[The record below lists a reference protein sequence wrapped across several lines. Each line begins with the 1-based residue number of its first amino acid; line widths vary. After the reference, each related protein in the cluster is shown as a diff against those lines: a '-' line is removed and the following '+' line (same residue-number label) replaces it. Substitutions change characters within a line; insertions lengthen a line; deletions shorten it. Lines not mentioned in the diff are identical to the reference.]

1 LPPRNFKGYRES
13 LSDQERQK
21 LDHIIKLEL
30 SVQSDIIDQNIK
42 RDREHLRLVN
52 FCVDPFRY
60 MGSLHKETQYLFIRV
75 EPLYSLAIKSFDCA
89 IFNQSQRVLML
100 VECKSSVSDADGEVE
115 SVNQAILEAGTHKKE
130 LEDTVG
136 DTINMIENVIC
147 TNAAYSSKVK
157 SAILKR
163 NLPICLWSADQ
174 ASSILLLEKQGEDT
188 STEVSGGRLHHD
200 SKLTRLL
207 MGGVKSGGPVRS
219 VSFLPSSH
227 PCTILEEILPM
238 LNVELEKTGATHFG
252 LSDVSKLL
260 NNESSPLLYN
270 FSDPELWKFAGHIVE
285 VAQEAEIFRD
295 VKSTSSDLETKQFE
309 LAVKKATVKSM
320 IEDVREKYVEYH
332 AARKSE
338 EKALEKFEVDRSK
351 LIRKLED
358 FSGTTGSTN

>member
-1 LPPRNFKGYRES
+1 LPPRNFRAYRES

-21 LDHIIKLEL
+21 LDHILKLEL
-30 SVQSDIIDQNIK
+30 SVQSDIIDQNVK

-60 MGSLHKETQYLFIRV
+60 MGNLHKETQYLFIRV
-75 EPLYSLAIKSFDCA
+75 EPLYSLAIKNFDCA
-89 IFNQSQRVLML
+89 IFNQSQKVLML
-100 VECKSSVSDADGEVE
+100 VECKSSVSDPDGEVE
-115 SVNQAILEAGTHKKE
+115 SVNQAILEAGSHKNE

-157 SAILKR
+157 SAILQR
-163 NLPICLWSADQ
+163 DLSVCLWSADQ
-174 ASSILLLEKQGEDT
+174 ASSMLLLEKQGEDT
-188 STEVSGGRLHHD
+188 PTEISRGRLHHD

-207 MGGVKSGGPVRS
+207 LAGVKSGGPVRS

-270 FSDPELWKFAGHIVE
+270 FSDRELWRFAGHIVE
-285 VAQEAEIFRD
+285 VAQEAGIFRD
-295 VKSTSSDLETKQFE
+295 LKPASSDLETKQFE
-309 LAVKKATVKSM
+309 LAVKKATVRSM
-320 IEDVREKYVEYH
+320 IEDVRERYIDYH
-332 AARKSE
+332 ATRKSE
-338 EKALEKFEVDRSK
+338 EKALERFETDRSK
-351 LIRKLED
+351 LVKKLED
-358 FSGTTGSTN
+358 FSGTSAST

>member
-1 LPPRNFKGYRES
+1 MSPQNFKTYRES

-21 LDHIIKLEL
+21 LDSILKLEL

-52 FCVDPFRY
+52 FCADPFRY
-60 MGSLHKETQYLFIRV
+60 MGNLHKETEYLFIRV
-75 EPLYSLAIKSFDCA
+75 EPLYSLAIKNFDSA
-89 IFNQSQRVLML
+89 IFNQSQKVLML

-115 SVNQAILEAGTHKKE
+115 SVNQAILEASSHKKE

-147 TNAAYSSKVK
+147 TNAAYSSRIK

-174 ASSILLLEKQGEDT
+174 ASSMLLLEKQGEDT
-188 STEVSGGRLHHD
+188 STEVSRGRLHHD

-207 MGGVKSGGPVRS
+207 LEGIKSGGPVRS

-227 PCTILEEILPM
+227 PCTILEEVLPM
-238 LNVELEKTGATHFG
+238 LNVELEKTAATHFG

-270 FSDPELWKFAGHIVE
+270 FSDRELWRFAEYIVG
-285 VAQEAEIFRD
+285 VAQEAGIFRD
-295 VKSTSSDLETKQFE
+295 LKSASSDLETKQFE
-309 LAVKKATVKSM
+309 LGVKKATVKSM
-320 IEDVREKYVEYH
+320 TEDVRKKYVDYH
-332 AARKSE
+332 AARKAE
-338 EKALEKFEVDRSK
+338 EKALERFEKDRSK
-351 LIRKLED
+351 QVRKLDD
-358 FSGTTGSTN
+358 F